1 MVFKNPRYNFKTNY
15 IHEKTMTK
23 KIGFNPEGIY
33 NAGGHRYYKL
43 DVNDFQNYFN
53 NYEEAF
59 PYDKNQRNNILCRL
73 HQHIS
78 KMSYG
83 FAYNENS
90 RMTRYYKG
98 PVKIERLEIK
108 IINSLGD
115 IMKLNNHHFTMCI
128 CFKCLV

>member
-1 MVFKNPRYNFKTNY
+1 MGFKNPRYNFKVDYT
-15 IHEKTMTK
+15 HEKTITK
-23 KIGFNPEGIY
+23 NIGFNPNGIY